1 MSVIKSQFSTSGQH
15 KESLS
20 EKMGLDI
27 IWLVLCFR
35 VLLIKSFIYTYIFV
49 NFLDKHNKECMIQKN
64 IK

>member
-27 IWLVLCFR
+27 FWLVLCFR
-35 VLLIKSFIYTYIFV
+35 VLLIIHSYILTLLSIFET
-49 NFLDKHNKECMIQKN
+49 NTTKN
-64 IK
+64 A